1 MAKKITRIKRK
12 RIKIQGVLGLAFT
25 LALFAYITSSIF
37 LRAYN
42 VQLSVQIQGVQ
53 SEIALLEQ
61 SNEVLSVEIQSLSSK
76 ERVMAIALDAGL
88 SVNQENVVM
97 IDKGE

>member
-12 RIKIQGVLGLAFT
+12 HIKLQGVIILMFIF
-25 LALFAYITSSIF
+25 ALISFIASSIF

-42 VQLSVQIQGVQ
+42 VQLSVSIQSVQ
-53 SEIALLEQ
+53 NEIIMLEQ
-61 SNEVLSVEIQSLSSK
+61 SNQVLVTEIQSLSSK
-76 ERVMAIALDAGL
+76 ERVMAIAIDAGL

-97 IDKGE
+97 ITKGE

>member
-12 RIKIQGVLGLAFT
+12 HIRLEGFLVLAFT
-25 LALFAYITSSIF
+25 FALIAYIASSIF

-42 VQLSVQIQGVQ
+42 VQLTVQIQSVRND
-53 SEIALLEQ
+53 ITLFEQ
-61 SNEVLSVEIQSLSSK
+61 SNDVLSVEIQSLSSK
-76 ERVMAIALDAGL
+76 ERVMAIALDDGL

-97 IDKGE
+97 INKGE

>member
-12 RIKIQGVLGLAFT
+12 HIKLQGVIFLAFT
-25 LALFAYITSSIF
+25 FALIAFITSSIF

-42 VQLSVQIQGVQ
+42 VQLSVSIQSVRN
-53 SEIALLEQ
+53 EIVLLGQ
-61 SNEVLSVEIQSLSSK
+61 SNEVLNVEIQSLSSK
-76 ERVMAIALDAGL
+76 ERVMAIATDAGL

-97 IDKGE
+97 INKGE

>member
-12 RIKIQGVLGLAFT
+12 HIKLQGVLILGFTFALIAFI
-25 LALFAYITSSIF
+25 ASSIF

-42 VQLSVQIQGVQ
+42 VQLSVSIQSVRN
-53 SEIALLEQ
+53 EIVLLEQ
-61 SNEVLSVEIQSLSSK
+61 SNEVLNVEIQSLSSK
-76 ERVMAIALDAGL
+76 ERVMAIATDAGL

-97 IDKGE
+97 ITKGE

>member
-12 RIKIQGVLGLAFT
+12 RLKLQGVLSLAFT
-25 LALFAYITSSIF
+25 LALFAYIASSIF

-42 VQLSVQIQGVQ
+42 VQLTVQIQKIRNNIVLI
-53 SEIALLEQ
+53 ER
-61 SNEVLSVEIQSLSSK
+61 SNQVLNVEIQSLSSK

-88 SVNQENVVM
+88 KVYQENIVM
-97 IDKGE
+97 INKGE

>member
-12 RIKIQGVLGLAFT
+12 HIKLQGVIILMFIF
-25 LALFAYITSSIF
+25 ALISFIASSIF

-42 VQLSVQIQGVQ
+42 VQLSVSIQSVQ
-53 SEIALLEQ
+53 NEIIMLEQ
-61 SNEVLSVEIQSLSSK
+61 SNQVLVTEIQSLSSK
-76 ERVMAIALDAGL
+76 ERVMAIAIDAGL

-97 IDKGE
+97 INKGE

>member
-1 MAKKITRIKRK
+1 MAKKITRIKHK
-12 RIKIQGVLGLAFT
+12 RLKLQGVFGLAFT
-25 LALFAYITSSIF
+25 LAIFSYIASSIF

-42 VQLSVQIQGVQ
+42 VQLTVQIQSVRN
-53 SEIALLEQ
+53 EIVLLEQ

-88 SVNQENVVM
+88 SVNQENIVM
-97 IDKGE
+97 INKGE

>member
-12 RIKIQGVLGLAFT
+12 HIKLQGLLVLAFT
-25 LALFAYITSSIF
+25 FALIAYIASSIF

-42 VQLSVQIQGVQ
+42 VQLTVQIQSVRN
-53 SEIALLEQ
+53 EIVLLEQ
-61 SNEVLSVEIQSLSSK
+61 SNSVLAVEIQSLSSK
-76 ERVMAIALDAGL
+76 ERVMAIALDDGL

-97 IDKGE
+97 INKGE

>member
-12 RIKIQGVLGLAFT
+12 HIKLQGLLVLAFT
-25 LALFAYITSSIF
+25 FALIAYIASSIF

-42 VQLSVQIQGVQ
+42 VQLTVQIQSVRN
-53 SEIALLEQ
+53 EIVLLEQ
-61 SNEVLSVEIQSLSSK
+61 SNSVLSVEIQSLSSK
-76 ERVMAIALDAGL
+76 ERVMAIALDDGL

-97 IDKGE
+97 INKGE

>member
-12 RIKIQGVLGLAFT
+12 RLKLQGVFGLAFT
-25 LALFAYITSSIF
+25 IALFAYIASSIF

-42 VQLSVQIQGVQ
+42 VQLTVQIQSVRN
-53 SEIALLEQ
+53 EIVLLEQ

-88 SVNQENVVM
+88 SVNQENIVM
-97 IDKGE
+97 INKGE

>member
-12 RIKIQGVLGLAFT
+12 HIKLQGVLILAFT
-25 LALFAYITSSIF
+25 FALISFITSSIF

-42 VQLSVQIQGVQ
+42 VQLSVSIQSVRN
-53 SEIALLEQ
+53 EIILLEQ
-61 SNEVLSVEIQSLSSK
+61 SNEVLNVEIQSLSSK
-76 ERVMAIALDAGL
+76 ERVMAIATDAGL

-97 IDKGE
+97 ITKGE

>member
-12 RIKIQGVLGLAFT
+12 RIKLQGVLILAFIFALISF
-25 LALFAYITSSIF
+25 LASSIF

-42 VQLSVQIQGVQ
+42 VQLSVQIQSVEN
-53 SEIALLEQ
+53 EIVLLEQ
-61 SNEVLSVEIQSLSSK
+61 TNSILNVEIQSLSSK

-88 SVNQENVVM
+88 SVNQENIVM
-97 IDKGE
+97 INKGK

>member
-25 LALFAYITSSIF
+25 LALFAYIASSIF

-42 VQLSVQIQGVQ
+42 VQLSVQIQSVQ

>member
-12 RIKIQGVLGLAFT
+12 HIKLQGLLVLVFT
-25 LALFAYITSSIF
+25 FALIAYIASSIF

-42 VQLSVQIQGVQ
+42 VQLTVQIQSVRN
-53 SEIALLEQ
+53 EIVLLEQ
-61 SNEVLSVEIQSLSSK
+61 SNSVLSVEIQSLSSK
-76 ERVMAIALDAGL
+76 ERVMAIALDDGL

-97 IDKGE
+97 INKGE